1 MSRHEIRQS
10 SAALSSMFVSQLA
23 CRMENN
29 MKSTA
34 NIEPKIDKTAFIAE
48 GAVVIGD
55 VVLGAGS
62 SVWFNAVLRSDNN
75 FIRIGRNS
83 NIQDGVFIHEDQ
95 DNPVIIGDNVTVG
108 HKAMLHGCTIGDNSL
123 IGMGAI
129 LLNGCAIGRN
139 CVVAAGAL
147 ITGGTIVPD
156 NSVIMGAPAKT
167 VKPISDALLKE
178 IGYDAAEYAQRAVEY
193 KQGDYKQAKT
203 S

>member
-1 MSRHEIRQS
+1 
-10 SAALSSMFVSQLA
+10 
-23 CRMENN
+23 

-34 NIEPKIDKTAFIAE
+34 NIEPKIDKTAYIAE

-83 NIQDGVFIHEDQ
+83 NIQDGVVIHEDN
-95 DNPVIIGDNVTVG
+95 DSPVIIGDNVTVG

-129 LLNGCAIGRN
+129 LLNGCVIGKN

-147 ITGGTIVPD
+147 VTSRTVVPD
-156 NSVIMGAPAKT
+156 NSVIMGSPAKT
-167 VKPISDALLKE
+167 IKPISDALLEE
-178 IGYDAAEYAQRAVEY
+178 IGFDAEEYVQRGAEYKRGE
-193 KQGDYKQAKT
+193 YKQAKT
-203 S
+203 SG